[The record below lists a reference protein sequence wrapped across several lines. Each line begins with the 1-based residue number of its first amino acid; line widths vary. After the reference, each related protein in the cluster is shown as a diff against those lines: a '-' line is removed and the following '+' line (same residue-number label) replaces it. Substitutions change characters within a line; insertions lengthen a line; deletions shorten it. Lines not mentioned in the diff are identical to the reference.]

1 MRAVIFG
8 SGGQDGRIL
17 AQKLTAEGLSVIG
30 VSRHSGEVRGSVADA
45 SLVQEVL
52 SETRPDYI
60 FHLAANSTT
69 RHDALFAN
77 HDAISTGSLNVL
89 ETSRLRCPQA
99 RIFLAGSAVQFE
111 NSGAA
116 VNEHTPF
123 EAKSPY
129 AIARIHSTYAGRY
142 YRARFG
148 MKVYVGYLFH
158 HDSPMRSE
166 QHVNQKIAA
175 AARRI
180 GAGSR
185 ETLTIGDLDVRKEFN
200 FAGDVVDA
208 IRILVGQEQTFEAV
222 IGCGETHSIREWLA
236 HCFGRIGKKCEDHVI
251 VQPGYQAEFKS
262 LASNPAR
269 IKSLGWQPKVDF
281 AALAEMMVTPQ

>member
-17 AQKLTAEGLSVIG
+17 TEKLKAEGLSVIG

-45 SLVQEVL
+45 SLVERVL
-52 SETRPDYI
+52 SDNRPAYI
-60 FHLAANSTT
+60 FHLAASSTT

-77 HDAISTGSLNVL
+77 HDAISTGILNVL
-89 ETSRLRCPQA
+89 ETSRLLCPQA
-99 RIFLAGSAVQFE
+99 RIFLAGSAVQFK
-111 NSGAA
+111 NSGAPID
-116 VNEHTPF
+116 EHTPF
-123 EAKSPY
+123 DAKSPY

-158 HDSPMRSE
+158 HDSRMRGE

-180 GAGSR
+180 AAGSK
-185 ETLTIGDLDVRKEFN
+185 ETLTIGDLDVEKEFN
-200 FAGDVVDA
+200 FAGDVIDA
-208 IRILVGQEQTFEAV
+208 IRILMGQEQTFEAV
-222 IGCGETHSIREWLA
+222 IGCGETHSIRDWVSY
-236 HCFGRIGKKCEDHVI
+236 CFNRIGKKWEDHVTL
-251 VQPGYQAEFKS
+251 QSGYQPEFKR
-262 LASNPAR
+262 LVSNPAR
-269 IKSLGWQPKVDF
+269 IKSLGWHPKVDF
-281 AALAEMMVTPQ
+281 AALADMMLTPQ